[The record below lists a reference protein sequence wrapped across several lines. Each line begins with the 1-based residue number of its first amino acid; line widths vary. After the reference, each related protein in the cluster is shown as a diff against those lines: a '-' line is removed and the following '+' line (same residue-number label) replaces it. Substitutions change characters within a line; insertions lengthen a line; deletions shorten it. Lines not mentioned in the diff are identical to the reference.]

1 MHRLEIYFIIFA
13 EFLVHARYG
22 TEPGAGEKKKRP

>member
-1 MHRLEIYFIIFA
+1 MEIYFIVFA

-22 TEPGAGEKKKRP
+22 AEPGAGEKKKAMH